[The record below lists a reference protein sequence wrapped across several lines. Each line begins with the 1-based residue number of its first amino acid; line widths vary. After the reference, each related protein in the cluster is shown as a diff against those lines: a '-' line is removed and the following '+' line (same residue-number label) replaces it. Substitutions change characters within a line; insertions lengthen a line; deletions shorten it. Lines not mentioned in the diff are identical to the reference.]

1 MPFNRK
7 PQKFNASIKEVTIG
21 CGEKAVTLGGENVF
35 PFYTFDGERS
45 QGRCGNFRYGNSG
58 SCRNQSILRRLHNDG

>member
-21 CGEKAVTLGGENVF
+21 CGEKAVTLGGENVY
-35 PFYTFDGERS
+35 PFYSFDEKS
-45 QGRCGNFRYGNSG
+45 PMHQK
-58 SCRNQSILRRLHNDG
+58 